1 MTPRSS
7 SSNNNNK
14 PNGESTHR
22 VAVVT
27 GTSSGIGFKTALTLA
42 RNGFYTYA
50 TMRNLKKSITIKEIA
65 NKEALPLKVVQLDVD
80 SDDLSVENTIQ
91 EKIISKKQRI
101 DILVNNAG
109 YGLVGPIEDISIEE
123 ELKAQFE
130 TNLYGVI
137 RVTQQVLP
145 IMRRQKSGRI
155 INVSSIGGIV
165 GYPFSAAYCGTKFAL
180 EGLSESLSY
189 EVDQFG
195 IKVILIEPALVI
207 SDFHNNVKMAAKKGA
222 NSDDSPYIQM
232 MQKLFEEYKQ
242 VQEQYQIPAEE
253 VAKVILNAAILD
265 NPNRRYLVG
274 KYSEMMKEAKV
285 TMSDIECR
293 NMMKR
298 QLLGSSSSSSSK

>member
-1 MTPRSS
+1 MNPRSS
-7 SSNNNNK
+7 SNNNNNK

-50 TMRNLKKSITIKEIA
+50 TMRNLKKSTSIKEIA

-80 SDDLSVENTIQ
+80 SDDLSAKNAIQ
-91 EKIISKKQRI
+91 EIISEKQRI

-165 GYPFSAAYCGTKFAL
+165 GYPFSAAYCSTKFAL

-222 NSDDSPYIQM
+222 NSHDSPYIQM
-232 MQKLFEEYKQ
+232 MQNLFEEYKQ

-265 NPNRRYLVG
+265 NPPNRRYLVG

-298 QLLGSSSSSSSK
+298 QLLGSSSK